1 MPCLRWLGI
10 LTLLLIFGGAPI
22 SAQRAAERQNAQQND
37 RAESDRDLQQR
48 ARLLEQ
54 KKRFEEMQHDSQKLL
69 ELATQLKKYVDES
82 GEHVLSMDVVKK
94 AEEIEKLARRVKD
107 HMRGN

>member
-22 SAQRAAERQNAQQND
+22 SAQRAERQQAQND
-37 RAESDRDLQQR
+37 ERTDSDRDIQQRNRVLQQK
-48 ARLLEQ
+48 Q
-54 KKRFEEMQHDSQKLL
+54 RFEEMQRDTNKLL
-69 ELATQLKKYVDES
+69 ELATELKQSVDQS
-82 GEHVLSMDVVKK
+82 GEHVLSMEVVRK
-94 AEEIEKLARRVKD
+94 AQEIEKLARRVKD

>member
-22 SAQRAAERQNAQQND
+22 SAQRPGRINSQQND
-37 RAESDRDLQQR
+37 QAESDRDMQQRNRLQQ
-48 ARLLEQ
+48 Q
-54 KKRFEEMQHDSQKLL
+54 KQRFEEMQQDSKKLL
-69 ELATQLKKYVDES
+69 ELATQLKQYVDQS
-82 GEHVLSMDVVKK
+82 GEQVLSLDVVKK
-94 AEEIEKLARRVKD
+94 AEQIEKLARRVKD

>member
-22 SAQRAAERQNAQQND
+22 SAQRAERQQSQQNEEH
-37 RAESDRDLQQR
+37 AESDRDIQQRNRLLQQK
-48 ARLLEQ
+48 Q
-54 KKRFEEMQHDSQKLL
+54 RFEEMQRDSKKLL

-82 GEHVLSMDVVKK
+82 GEHVLSMDVVRK